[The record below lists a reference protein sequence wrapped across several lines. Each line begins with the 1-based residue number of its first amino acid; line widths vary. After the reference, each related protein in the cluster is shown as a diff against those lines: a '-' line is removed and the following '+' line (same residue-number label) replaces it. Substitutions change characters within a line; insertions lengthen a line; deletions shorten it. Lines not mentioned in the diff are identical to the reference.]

1 MQLEKEIPD
10 VDIYGVERKLLDFAY
25 EDLETCIKLK
35 WKDAN
40 SVDIEEALDN
50 EDQQEEVKAFLK
62 VWTGQWLEKWRE
74 RVTFCQKMPR
84 FSLQH
89 LKAKRKAAKIF
100 KRMEYGQE
108 LKEFIVQKLVNQG
121 EVCMPE
127 LIAENLV
134 IEQIAYLLKMNG
146 GKTPVDKDALEP
158 WQIFHDV
165 LPQVK
170 SLTERKM
177 PLIHMKLM
185 SER

>member
-1 MQLEKEIPD
+1 MFSAKLHSSQNPVISAYLAMQLEKEIPD

-121 EVCMPE
+121 
-127 LIAENLV
+127 
-134 IEQIAYLLKMNG
+134 
-146 GKTPVDKDALEP
+146 
-158 WQIFHDV
+158 
-165 LPQVK
+165 
-170 SLTERKM
+170 
-177 PLIHMKLM
+177 
-185 SER
+185 